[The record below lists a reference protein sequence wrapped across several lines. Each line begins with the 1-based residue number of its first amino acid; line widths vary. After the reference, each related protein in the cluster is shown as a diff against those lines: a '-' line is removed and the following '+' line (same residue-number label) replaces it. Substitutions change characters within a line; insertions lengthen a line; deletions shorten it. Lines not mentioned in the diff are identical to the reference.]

1 MKPIPVVFHIGPL
14 QIHTYG
20 IGLAIA
26 FWFAYRY
33 FVRRLRR
40 AGYPTDWVATM
51 FFWVVVSAIVGARAL
66 HVLSNLGYYRADPG
80 DIFAIWH
87 GGLSSFG
94 GILFAVPVGILI
106 ASRRC
111 PQLRLGRAMDLVA
124 PALMAG
130 WALGRLLGPQ
140 VEVAGGGHPTTQ
152 WFGMYY
158 AGQVGKRLPVPLF
171 QAAEDFGVFCVLLLV
186 ERRLKHWPDGTAR
199 SGFPSGTMIG
209 VGMVLWGIERFLD
222 EHLWLGEDGHLGS
235 LLVQGAGIALAVG
248 GLVLLVVT
256 RRRWN
261 RWLADGAPPAV
272 ADEDEDD
279 RAGDPDEPERQP
291 GPPPEL
297 RPGAPGTASLGSSGP
312 GTADPH

>member
-33 FVRRLRR
+33 FLRRLQRS
-40 AGYPTDWVATM
+40 GYPTDWVATM
-51 FFWVVVSAIVGARAL
+51 FFWVVVSAIVGARTL
-66 HVLSNLGYYRADPG
+66 HVVSNLGYYDAHPG
-80 DIFAIWH
+80 DIAAIWH

-94 GILFAVPVGILI
+94 GILFAVPAGILI
-106 ASRRC
+106 AHWRC
-111 PQLRLGRAMDLVA
+111 PELRLGRAMDLIA
-124 PALMAG
+124 PVLMAG
-130 WALGRLLGPQ
+130 WAVGRLLGPQ
-140 VEVAGGGHPTTQ
+140 VEVAGGGHRTTQ

-186 ERRLKHWPDGTAR
+186 ERRLARWPDGTAR
-199 SGFPSGTMIG
+199 SGYPSGTVIG
-209 VGMVLWGIERFLD
+209 IGMVLWGTERFLD

-235 LLVQGAGIALAVG
+235 LLVQGAGIGLVVG
-248 GLVLLVVT
+248 GLVLLAVT

-261 RWLADGAPPAV
+261 RWLADGARAAPDAGAE
-272 ADEDEDD
+272 ADREDGED
-279 RAGDPDEPERQP
+279 P
-291 GPPPEL
+291 GPLEPEL

-312 GTADPH
+312 GTADPR